1 VAALQHLPPRQRAVL
16 LLRDVLA
23 FRASEVAGLLDISP
37 AAANGLLQRARDK
50 LAEAAPSEQTVSDT
64 LEPALHVLTPA
75 PGGIARIAVFLQS
88 TVFELFDLPMTI
100 DHEASAHD
108 IAT

>member
-1 VAALQHLPPRQRAVL
+1 MSI
-16 LLRDVLA
+16 D
-23 FRASEVAGLLDISP
+23 SEEFAI
-37 AAANGLLQRARDK
+37 
-50 LAEAAPSEQTVSDT
+50 
-64 LEPALHVLTPA
+64 
-75 PGGIARIAVFLQS
+75 QS